1 MVGFLAPSRGVA
13 RTGRVLAIPKRGYA
27 RTASACAKKNHWN
40 TEMKHQRH
48 FERASDG
55 DVALREVARIS
66 ALISDL
72 DRVVRI
78 LDSDIATEEE
88 RARMSNPF
96 DASYPILARTLTAR
110 RDNLKG
116 TIAALERR
124 LAGLDRAEQ
133 VPA

>member
-1 MVGFLAPSRGVA
+1 
-13 RTGRVLAIPKRGYA
+13 
-27 RTASACAKKNHWN
+27 
-40 TEMKHQRH
+40 MKHQRH
-48 FERASDG
+48 FERAGDG

-124 LAGLDRAEQ
+124 LAGLLDRTEQ